1 MPRIVTYG
9 RRLLADQ
16 SGTALIGYSSIMLLV
31 AIAAIAVLTQFLL
44 TQFQSGANLSGATFP
59 PDSRIDSLH

>member
-31 AIAAIAVLTQFLL
+31 AIAAIAVLTQF
-44 TQFQSGANLSGATFP
+44 QSGANLSGATFP